1 MERYHRRMRHA
12 VALLSALLI
21 ALPPASAQMALPDL
35 GGTAD
40 STLTPQVERSIGEQV
55 MADIRYHDPSY
66 LDDPEVNEYLNQLGG
81 RLVAVAPDVR
91 QAFEFFAIRDPSV
104 NAFALPGGFI
114 GVNTGLITSS
124 ASESE
129 LASVMAHEIAHV
141 TQRHIARMASEQEK
155 MQIPMMAAMIA
166 AILLGGSR
174 PDLAAGAAAAVQGVG
189 VQSQISYTRGFER
202 EADRVGFQI
211 LAKAG
216 FDPRA
221 MAAFFEKLQ
230 RSTAVMD
237 DGSVPG
243 YLRTHPMSI
252 ERMSDAQ
259 NRAEHLRY
267 KQTPDS
273 LEYQL
278 VRAKLRADSGDP
290 HDETIYF
297 AALLRDRCYASEIA
311 TRYGLARAELRG
323 RKLAAAQADLERLR
337 AAKAT
342 SPMID
347 MLAADIRRAA
357 GDDAG
362 ALAVLEAART
372 RYPQN
377 RALLYADVETLLA
390 LGRNE
395 QALSTLAEPLR
406 LYKSDPQLRAL
417 QAKTYAALG
426 KRLLQHQ
433 AQAEVYVL
441 QGSLPAAI
449 EQLELAR
456 GAGDGD
462 FYQLSQV
469 DARLRDLRARNA
481 QAQRDQRR

>member
-1 MERYHRRMRHA
+1 MRFA
-12 VALLSALLI
+12 VAFLCAFLA
-21 ALPPASAQMALPDL
+21 ALPRASAQMALPDL

-40 STLTPQVERSIGEQV
+40 ASLPPQVERRIGEEL
-55 MADIRYHDPSY
+55 MREIRYRDPDY
-66 LDDPEVNEYLNQLGG
+66 VDDAEVTEYLNLLGG

-91 QAFEFFAIRDPSV
+91 QAFDFFAIRDGSI

-114 GVNTGLITSS
+114 GVNTGLIVQS

-141 TQRHIARMASEQEK
+141 TQRHIARMVGAQEQ
-155 MQIPMMAAMIA
+155 MQLPMIAGMIA

-174 PDLAAGAAAAVQGVG
+174 PDLAGGAIAAVQGAG
-189 VQSQISYTRGFER
+189 VQSQLNYTRGFER
-202 EADRVGFQI
+202 EADRIGFQM
-211 LAKAG
+211 LANSG

-221 MAAFFEKLQ
+221 MAAFFDKLQ
-230 RSTAVMD
+230 RATRVSD

-267 KQTPDS
+267 RQTPDS
-273 LEYQL
+273 LEYHL
-278 VRAKLRADSGDP
+278 VRAKLRADSGDAQ
-290 HDETIYF
+290 DEVAYF
-297 AALLRDRCYASEIA
+297 ASLLRDRRYANETA
-311 TRYGLARAELRG
+311 TRYGLARAL
-323 RKLAAAQADLERLR
+323 LR
-337 AAKAT
+337 ARRVAEAQTEVDALRAGKAA

-347 MLAADIRRAA
+347 TLAADVRHAA
-357 GDDAG
+357 GDNAA
-362 ALAVLEAART
+362 ALALLEAARA
-372 RYPQN
+372 RYPQR
-377 RALLYADVETLLA
+377 RALLYATVDALQQ

-395 QALSTLAEPLR
+395 QALAVLVEPLR
-406 LYKSDPQLRAL
+406 LYRTDSRLYAL
-417 QAKTYAALG
+417 QAKSYAALG

-433 AQAEVYVL
+433 SQAEVYAL
-441 QGSLPAAI
+441 RGALPAAI

-456 GAGDGD
+456 SAGDGD

-469 DARLRDLRARNA
+469 DARLRELRARHA
-481 QAQRDQRR
+481 QAVRDQRR